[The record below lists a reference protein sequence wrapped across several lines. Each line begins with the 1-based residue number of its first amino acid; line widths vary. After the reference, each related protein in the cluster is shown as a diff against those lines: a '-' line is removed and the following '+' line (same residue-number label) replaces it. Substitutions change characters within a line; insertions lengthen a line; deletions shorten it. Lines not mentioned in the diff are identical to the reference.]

1 MAHPGQYPPMQQP
14 MGGPPMPQMGGP
26 PMMPPRP
33 MTRGTSRVVP
43 VVVSAGLAVGV
54 FCGLLFGLGT
64 GKRDASAEP
73 SKGTNNVKH
82 TDDSFTPESMANPNA
97 KPTDKTVTMVTPDA
111 SPNAG
116 SADPTIKPGTK
127 LTVEIKPENVAA
139 TAKVLVDGKPI
150 EGFTAEIPPDPDKPK
165 KVVTVTV
172 KAPGYHDQHQDI
184 EADGS
189 PVTLRIE
196 LSHAMKSSQPPTDPG
211 TTTPPPTNNGGT
223 KSTGGTKSNGGSKS
237 NGGTKSNGGSTQK
250 PSGGIID
257 I

>member
-1 MAHPGQYPPMQQP
+1 MAHPGSYPPPPMQPP
-14 MGGPPMPQMGGP
+14 MGGPPMQPMGGP

-33 MTRGTSRVVP
+33 VRQGTSRAVP

-64 GKRDASAEP
+64 GKKDANAEP
-73 SKGTNNVKH
+73 AKASNNVKH

-97 KPTDKTVTMVTPDA
+97 KPTDKTITMVTPDA
-111 SPNAG
+111 APNAG
-116 SADPTIKPGTK
+116 SAEPTIKPGTK

-139 TAKVLVDGKPI
+139 TAKVLVDGKLI
-150 EGFTAEIPPDPDKPK
+150 EGFSTEIPADPDKPK
-165 KVVTVTV
+165 KVVQVTV

-196 LSHAMKSSQPPTDPG
+196 LSHAMKSSG
-211 TTTPPPTNNGGT
+211 GGGGT
-223 KSTGGTKSNGGSKS
+223 ATAPPETPATPKSGGGGGGTKSNGGGSKS
-237 NGGTKSNGGSTQK
+237 NGGSSQK